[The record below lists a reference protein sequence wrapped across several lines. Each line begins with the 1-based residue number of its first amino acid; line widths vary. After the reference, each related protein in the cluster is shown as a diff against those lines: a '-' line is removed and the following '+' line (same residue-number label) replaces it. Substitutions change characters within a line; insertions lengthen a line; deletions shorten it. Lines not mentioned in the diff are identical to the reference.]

1 MCFLN
6 RITNFTYSRSLSHC
20 GHFTVQ
26 RIILKQLNIFSL
38 KIWTFTFAA
47 LEQKSTG
54 ACFSRA
60 YPWVNELNVNFQCK
74 PLCSSFVYNYIA
86 HKVDYWYSPLPT
98 PFSGTT
104 ALPCRQPQAMSGKM
118 HLMAFKQ
125 ACTPHL
131 LMCVLY
137 FGLCLKIMGDHR
149 LRIACV
155 LWRMEGCL
163 CVKVTTASTVWVCI
177 CVHSKK

>member
-1 MCFLN
+1 MNINPNWHNVFLN

-86 HKVDYWYSPLPT
+86 HKIDYWYSPRPHSSPHSWVLLLYPVGS
-98 PFSGTT
+98 P
-104 ALPCRQPQAMSGKM
+104 RQCQGKCT
-118 HLMAFKQ
+118 LWLLNKLVLLICSCVCFILAF
-125 ACTPHL
+125 
-131 LMCVLY
+131 
-137 FGLCLKIMGDHR
+137 
-149 LRIACV
+149 
-155 LWRMEGCL
+155 
-163 CVKVTTASTVWVCI
+163 ASR
-177 CVHSKK
+177 